1 MSLIEKLITVDC
13 QTADAPSLLS
23 RSKIK
28 TPRCGSLAS
37 CSLPYYPSHRLDNHG
52 KQKVHQ
58 NQKKVLVLQMRL
70 SQGLVSQSRN
80 LSLLSRS
87 LSRNLSFQQ
96 AKLPPVVSPCWQRTR
111 WRCCFAG
118 NVFNMRISILGQIW
132 RRIQDTNIFF
142 SKSSLEHPAS
152 PRLWPTL
159 EAWRRKR
166 VGLWVTFSRP
176 WRSTTPGV
184 KVTTHGKKKS
194 SPGRKL
200 NFGRQTISRCAFY
213 F

>member
-111 WRCCFAG
+111 WRCSFAG
-118 NVFNMRISILGQIW
+118 NISNMRILMAQFWVKYGEGYK
-132 RRIQDTNIFF
+132 IQ
-142 SKSSLEHPAS
+142 
-152 PRLWPTL
+152 
-159 EAWRRKR
+159 
-166 VGLWVTFSRP
+166 TFSFQNLVWNTLHFPGCGLR
-176 WRSTTPGV
+176 WRLGGESEWGS
-184 KVTTHGKKKS
+184 G
-194 SPGRKL
+194 
-200 NFGRQTISRCAFY
+200 
-213 F
+213 